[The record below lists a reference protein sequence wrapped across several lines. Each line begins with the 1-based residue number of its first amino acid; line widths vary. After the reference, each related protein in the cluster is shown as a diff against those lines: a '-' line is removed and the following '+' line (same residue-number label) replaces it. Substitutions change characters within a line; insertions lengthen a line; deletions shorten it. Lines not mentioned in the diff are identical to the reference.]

1 VAQGKTRAEGL
12 RWLVC
17 LAFCIGWMY
26 FARESPTLTPT
37 LGHERLQR
45 CRGRGWRV
53 GAAFTGVRWCWS
65 EEEDVD
71 VRCLSLSI
79 SGIPSRIA
87 GEGEDVGM
95 EEG

>member
-1 VAQGKTRAEGL
+1 
-12 RWLVC
+12 
-17 LAFCIGWMY
+17 M
-26 FARESPTLTPT
+26 
-37 LGHERLQR
+37 
-45 CRGRGWRV
+45 